1 MNCVSTPNQIATTL
15 PRPQSLL
22 GDVLQAVKNSWK
34 RQHLTPVQAAA
45 TQPRDLLD
53 TRDMND
59 HLLRDIG
66 YIDSLPARDYG
77 RGDANY

>member
-22 GDVLQAVKNSWK
+22 GDVLQAVKNNWW
-34 RQHLTPVQAAA
+34 RQRLIPAQPAA
-45 TQPRDLLD
+45 TQPGHLLD
-53 TRDMND
+53 TREMND

-66 YIDSLPARDYG
+66 YLDSLPPREYGQRDAHY
-77 RGDANY
+77 

>member
-1 MNCVSTPNQIATTL
+1 MNYASTPKQIATTL

-22 GDVLQAVKNSWK
+22 GDVLQGVKNSWL
-34 RQHLTPVQAAA
+34 RQHLTPVQPAAA
-45 TQPRDLLD
+45 QPRALLD

-66 YIDSLPARDYG
+66 YIDSLPRRDYG
-77 RGDANY
+77 RRDADY